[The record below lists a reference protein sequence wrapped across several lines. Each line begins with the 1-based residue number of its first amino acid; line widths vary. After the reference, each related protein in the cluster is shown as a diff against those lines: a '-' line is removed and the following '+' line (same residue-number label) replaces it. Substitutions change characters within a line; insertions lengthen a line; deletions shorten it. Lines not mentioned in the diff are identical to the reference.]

1 MRKGMKQGIKQGIK
15 EGIQKG
21 IEQGIQKGIE
31 QGVTK
36 GKEEERLQIAHKMET
51 EGIAIEVIERI
62 TGLTRDE
69 INAL

>member
-1 MRKGMKQGIKQGIK
+1 MRKGMEQGIKQGIK

-36 GKEEERLQIAHKMET
+36 GKEEERLQIAHKMKT
-51 EGIAIEVIERI
+51 EGIVIEVIERI